1 MILGKI
7 VGKVSTTEFN
17 FLVKNEQASKKY
29 EFVQL
34 VGADNNYYLCQIVE
48 LERDSEKTIA
58 KCRIIGH
65 KDDKTGRIIQP
76 RIPFKPGTEVLLASE
91 DFIKEII
98 LINKPERGAFVGF
111 LEDKR
116 IPVILDLNKILTKHL
131 AILAK
136 SGAGKSYTAGVIA
149 EEILEKGIPLLIF
162 DPHGEY
168 SSLKEP
174 NPSTE
179 DEKELSSYGLTPK
192 GYADRLIE
200 YGNPEL
206 IEGALPIQIK
216 GEFNANELIRI
227 LPSKITTGQQAL
239 LYSAIKDMD
248 AVNLD
253 ELMFS
258 IENEENPLKYQLIG
272 ILNALRSSSIFSD
285 EGMEYS
291 ELIKKGQ
298 ASLLNLK
305 GYSPNIQQIIVYII
319 AKKLFE
325 LRKRGKISPFFML
338 IEEAHNFCPERSFG
352 EAISSPI
359 IRTIASEGRKF
370 GIGLCIITQRPARV
384 DKNVLSQCSTQI
396 LMKIT
401 NPNDLKA
408 ISNSVEGI
416 TYETEASL
424 MNLPIGS
431 ALISGFVDVPLIVEI
446 RKRRTRHGG
455 EAEQILEEIDNDES
469 EGFIEKEESYVEERG
484 WLVLPKV
491 PKKEIQLMSK
501 KKIERIE
508 TILFPAL
515 FLLVEKHDGNKIG
528 LIFDLVSG
536 AQIIDLDKK
545 ESTRRFTTES
555 QNFKPVYEKIESDS
569 ILEAEISVDE
579 IIDRFNNANIAN
591 RILEKR
597 KCYCVAYKPI
607 YKDKSTG

>member
-7 VGKVSTTEFN
+7 VGKVSTTEFS

-34 VGADNNYYLCQIVE
+34 VGADNKYYLCQIVE

-58 KCRIIGH
+58 KCRIIGY
-65 KDDKTGRIIQP
+65 KDKDSGRIIQP

-98 LINKPERGAFVGF
+98 LINKPERGAFIGF
-111 LEDKR
+111 LEDKK

-149 EEILEKGIPLLIF
+149 EEILEKGIPMLIF

-168 SSLKEP
+168 ASLKEP
-174 NPSTE
+174 NPSKE

-192 GYADRLIE
+192 GYADCLIE
-200 YGNPEL
+200 YGNKEL
-206 IEGALPIQIK
+206 IEGALPILIK
-216 GEFNANELIRI
+216 GEFSANELIRI

-248 AVNLD
+248 SVNLN

-258 IENEENPLKYQLIG
+258 IENEENPLKYQLLG
-272 ILNALRSSSIFSD
+272 ILNALRNSSIFSD

-298 ASLLNLK
+298 ASLINLK
-305 GYSPNIQQIIVYII
+305 GYSPNIQQVIVYII

-431 ALISGFVDVPLIVEI
+431 ALISGFVDVPLIVDI

-455 EAEQILEEIDNDES
+455 EAEKILEEIANDET
-469 EGFIEKEESYVEERG
+469 EGFIEKEESYIEEG
-484 WLVLPKV
+484 KWLIMPKIS
-491 PKKEIQLMSK
+491 KKEIQLMSK

-515 FLLVEKHDGNKIG
+515 FLLIEGHDGKKIG
-528 LIFDLVSG
+528 LVFDLVSG
-536 AQIIDLDKK
+536 AQITDLDKK
-545 ESTRRFTTES
+545 KSTKEFTTES
-555 QNFKPVYEKIESDS
+555 QNFKPVYEKIESDK
-569 ILEAEISVDE
+569 IFEAEISVDE
-579 IIDRFNNANIAN
+579 IIDKFNNAKIAN

-597 KCYCVAYKPI
+597 KCYCVTYKPI
-607 YKDKSTG
+607 YKE